1 MDSNEEFVV
10 VNEENDNRRDAVA
23 RLDVLVDLFKQ
34 TIRTLNQSSI
44 LLKDELQTAITVTLQ
59 SSTPDH
65 SSTVEHLV
73 KQLDDISV
81 SPEEVRKTY
90 VRQLCSRLVAV
101 NEEKQVVMTELV
113 ELNNQ
118 LRKAEAE
125 TRKWKKII
133 EPILKIE
140 TEIKKF
146 DSTLSSKEE
155 SVLDETG
162 SLLSDDSTADDV
174 CNFLNSMHNRIQ
186 TLHTEA
192 AAMKKTDKS
201 TSETYTQVYLANK
214 IQNSP
219 DKHCMNN
226 MNSNG
231 IQVDSHTL
239 KFVTCLPDEI
249 PLPSMVSSNAP
260 NHETPACT
268 NLAKE
273 AIDQASL
280 MRNID
285 LKELVREEVL
295 RILSER
301 NQDFST
307 PSTTTSVASLSDDKL
322 LAPVA
327 NTPPTQPKTSVT
339 HNAPSILNLWPH
351 LSFNGV
357 SSKHVP
363 PPLTAG
369 EEVTEISNIN
379 EFNSTPSAPD
389 NSSELSENGGIP
401 SEPKTLMPSFLSYVG
416 GFVRRQ
422 IQQLTENQNNR
433 SNYGSWLTEL
443 GLNPCEES
451 FNKPMERPSVPSYS
465 VDEEQPWCPGCH
477 QMFGS
482 RADLEEHLIDCLL

>member
-113 ELNNQ
+113 ELNSQ

-125 TRKWKKII
+125 TRKWKKVI

-146 DSTLSSKEE
+146 DSTLSSKEAV
-155 SVLDETG
+155 SDETG
-162 SLLSDDSTADDV
+162 SLLSDDSTVDDV

-214 IQNSP
+214 LQNSP

-249 PLPSMVSSNAP
+249 PLPSTVSSNAP
-260 NHETPACT
+260 NHETPAYT
-268 NLAKE
+268 SLAKE

-327 NTPPTQPKTSVT
+327 NTPPAQPETSVT
-339 HNAPSILNLWPH
+339 HNVPSAPSILNLWPH

-363 PPLTAG
+363 APLTAG

-389 NSSELSENGGIP
+389 NSSE
-401 SEPKTLMPSFLSYVG
+401 
-416 GFVRRQ
+416 
-422 IQQLTENQNNR
+422 QLTENQNNR

-477 QMFGS
+477 QMFAS

>member
-10 VNEENDNRRDAVA
+10 VNEENDSRRDAVA

-81 SPEEVRKTY
+81 SPDEVRKAY

-125 TRKWKKII
+125 NRKWKKLI

-140 TEIKKF
+140 TEIKKL
-146 DSTLSSKEE
+146 DSKLSPKEE
-155 SVLDETG
+155 SVLDESG
-162 SLLSDDSTADDV
+162 SLLSDDTTVDDV

-186 TLHTEA
+186 TLNTEA
-192 AAMKKTDKS
+192 AAVKETDKS
-201 TSETYTQVYLANK
+201 TSETYTQVSLANNL
-214 IQNSP
+214 QNSP
-219 DKHCMNN
+219 DKHCVNN
-226 MNSNG
+226 VNSNG

-239 KFVTCLPDEI
+239 KFGTCLPDEI
-249 PLPSMVSSNAP
+249 PLPSM
-260 NHETPACT
+260 
-268 NLAKE
+268 
-273 AIDQASL
+273 ASL

-285 LKELVREEVL
+285 LKELVREEVS

-301 NQDFST
+301 NQDTS
-307 PSTTTSVASLSDDKL
+307 TTSVASVPVDNL

-327 NTPPTQPKTSVT
+327 KTAPTQPETSAT
-339 HNAPSILNLWPH
+339 HNIPSAPSILNLWSN

-369 EEVTEISNIN
+369 EEVAEITNIN

-389 NSSELSENGGIP
+389 NSSE
-401 SEPKTLMPSFLSYVG
+401 
-416 GFVRRQ
+416 
-422 IQQLTENQNNR
+422 QLAENQVNR

-451 FNKPMERPSVPSYS
+451 FKKPVERPSVPSFS

-477 QMFGS
+477 QMFAS

>member
-10 VNEENDNRRDAVA
+10 VNEENDSRRDAVA

-81 SPEEVRKTY
+81 SPDEVRKAY

-125 TRKWKKII
+125 NRKWKKLI

-140 TEIKKF
+140 TEIKKL
-146 DSTLSSKEE
+146 DSKLYPKEE
-155 SVLDETG
+155 SVLDESG
-162 SLLSDDSTADDV
+162 SLLSDDTTVDDV

-186 TLHTEA
+186 TLNTEA
-192 AAMKKTDKS
+192 AAVKETDKS
-201 TSETYTQVYLANK
+201 TSETYTQVSLANNL
-214 IQNSP
+214 QNSP
-219 DKHCMNN
+219 DKHCVNN
-226 MNSNG
+226 VNSNG

-239 KFVTCLPDEI
+239 KFGTCLPDEI
-249 PLPSMVSSNAP
+249 PLPSM
-260 NHETPACT
+260 
-268 NLAKE
+268 
-273 AIDQASL
+273 ASL

-285 LKELVREEVL
+285 LKELVREEVS

-301 NQDFST
+301 NQDTS
-307 PSTTTSVASLSDDKL
+307 TTSVASVPVDNL

-327 NTPPTQPKTSVT
+327 KTAPTQPETSAT
-339 HNAPSILNLWPH
+339 HNIPSAPSILNLWSN

-369 EEVTEISNIN
+369 EEVAEITNIN

-389 NSSELSENGGIP
+389 NSSELYGNGRIP
-401 SEPKTLMPSFLSYVG
+401 SESKTLMPSFLSYVG

-422 IQQLTENQNNR
+422 IQQLAENQVNR

-451 FNKPMERPSVPSYS
+451 FKKPVERPSVPSFS

-477 QMFGS
+477 QMFAS

>member
-1 MDSNEEFVV
+1 
-10 VNEENDNRRDAVA
+10 
-23 RLDVLVDLFKQ
+23 
-34 TIRTLNQSSI
+34 
-44 LLKDELQTAITVTLQ
+44 
-59 SSTPDH
+59 
-65 SSTVEHLV
+65 
-73 KQLDDISV
+73 
-81 SPEEVRKTY
+81 
-90 VRQLCSRLVAV
+90 
-101 NEEKQVVMTELV
+101 
-113 ELNNQ
+113 
-118 LRKAEAE
+118 
-125 TRKWKKII
+125 
-133 EPILKIE
+133 
-140 TEIKKF
+140 
-146 DSTLSSKEE
+146 
-155 SVLDETG
+155 
-162 SLLSDDSTADDV
+162 
-174 CNFLNSMHNRIQ
+174 
-186 TLHTEA
+186 
-192 AAMKKTDKS
+192 
-201 TSETYTQVYLANK
+201 
-214 IQNSP
+214 
-219 DKHCMNN
+219 MNN

-260 NHETPACT
+260 NHETPAYT

-327 NTPPTQPKTSVT
+327 NTPPTQPETSAT
-339 HNAPSILNLWPH
+339 HNVPSAPSILNLWPH

-389 NSSELSENGGIP
+389 NSSE
-401 SEPKTLMPSFLSYVG
+401 
-416 GFVRRQ
+416 
-422 IQQLTENQNNR
+422 QLTENQNNR

-477 QMFGS
+477 QMFAS

>member
-389 NSSELSENGGIP
+389 NSSE
-401 SEPKTLMPSFLSYVG
+401 
-416 GFVRRQ
+416 
-422 IQQLTENQNNR
+422 QLTENQNNR

>member
-81 SPEEVRKTY
+81 SPDEVRKTY

-125 TRKWKKII
+125 TRKWKKLI

-155 SVLDETG
+155 SVSDETG
-162 SLLSDDSTADDV
+162 SLLSDDTTVDDV
-174 CNFLNSMHNRIQ
+174 CNFLNSMYNRIQ

-201 TSETYTQVYLANK
+201 TSETYTQVSFANK
-214 IQNSP
+214 LRNSL
-219 DKHCMNN
+219 DEQCINN
-226 MNSNG
+226 VNSNG

-239 KFVTCLPDEI
+239 KFGTCLPCEI
-249 PLPSMVSSNAP
+249 PLPSM
-260 NHETPACT
+260 
-268 NLAKE
+268 
-273 AIDQASL
+273 ASL

-307 PSTTTSVASLSDDKL
+307 SNTTLVASLSDDKL

-327 NTPPTQPKTSVT
+327 NTPPTKPETSAT
-339 HNAPSILNLWPH
+339 HNVPSAPSILNLWPH
-351 LSFNGV
+351 LSFSGV

-379 EFNSTPSAPD
+379 ELNSTPSAPD
-389 NSSELSENGGIP
+389 NISELYGNGGIP

-422 IQQLTENQNNR
+422 IQQLTENQDNR

-451 FNKPMERPSVPSYS
+451 FKKPMERPSVPSYS

-477 QMFGS
+477 QMFAS

>member
-162 SLLSDDSTADDV
+162 SLLSDDSTVDDV

-214 IQNSP
+214 LQNSP

-249 PLPSMVSSNAP
+249 PLPSMVFSNAP
-260 NHETPACT
+260 NHETPAYT

-273 AIDQASL
+273 AIDQ
-280 MRNID
+280 
-285 LKELVREEVL
+285 
-295 RILSER
+295 ILTCNKSAR
-301 NQDFST
+301 VFHR
-307 PSTTTSVASLSDDKL
+307 TTSEY
-322 LAPVA
+322 P
-327 NTPPTQPKTSVT
+327 
-339 HNAPSILNLWPH
+339 
-351 LSFNGV
+351 
-357 SSKHVP
+357 
-363 PPLTAG
+363 
-369 EEVTEISNIN
+369 
-379 EFNSTPSAPD
+379 
-389 NSSELSENGGIP
+389 
-401 SEPKTLMPSFLSYVG
+401 
-416 GFVRRQ
+416 
-422 IQQLTENQNNR
+422 
-433 SNYGSWLTEL
+433 
-443 GLNPCEES
+443 
-451 FNKPMERPSVPSYS
+451 
-465 VDEEQPWCPGCH
+465 
-477 QMFGS
+477 
-482 RADLEEHLIDCLL
+482 

>member
-34 TIRTLNQSSI
+34 TIRKPHNLSSYFCQALSINQ
-44 LLKDELQTAITVTLQ
+44 
-59 SSTPDH
+59 
-65 SSTVEHLV
+65 
-73 KQLDDISV
+73 SV

-125 TRKWKKII
+125 TRKWKKLI

-162 SLLSDDSTADDV
+162 SLLSDDSTVDDV

-192 AAMKKTDKS
+192 AAIKKTDKS

-214 IQNSP
+214 LQNSP
-219 DKHCMNN
+219 DKDCMNN

-231 IQVDSHTL
+231 IQVGSHTL
-239 KFVTCLPDEI
+239 KFDTCLPDEI
-249 PLPSMVSSNAP
+249 PLPSMVSPSNSLEILYTFGCKSLLVS
-260 NHETPACT
+260 NYLC
-268 NLAKE
+268 LFLSK
-273 AIDQASL
+273 ASL
-280 MRNID
+280 TRNID

-307 PSTTTSVASLSDDKL
+307 PNTTTSVVSLSDDKL

-327 NTPPTQPKTSVT
+327 NTPPTQPETSVT
-339 HNAPSILNLWPH
+339 HNVPSAPSILNLWPH

-357 SSKHVP
+357 SSKHIP

-379 EFNSTPSAPD
+379 EFSSTPSAPD
-389 NSSELSENGGIP
+389 NSPELSENGGIP

-422 IQQLTENQNNR
+422 IQQLTDNQDSR

-451 FNKPMERPSVPSYS
+451 FKKPMERPSVPSYS

-477 QMFGS
+477 QMFAS

>member
-249 PLPSMVSSNAP
+249 PLPSM
-260 NHETPACT
+260 
-268 NLAKE
+268 
-273 AIDQASL
+273 ASL

>member
-81 SPEEVRKTY
+81 SPDEVRKTY

-125 TRKWKKII
+125 TRKWKKLI

-155 SVLDETG
+155 SVSDETG
-162 SLLSDDSTADDV
+162 SLLSDDTTVDDV
-174 CNFLNSMHNRIQ
+174 CNFLNSMYNRIQ

-201 TSETYTQVYLANK
+201 TSETYTQVSFANK
-214 IQNSP
+214 LRNSL
-219 DKHCMNN
+219 DEQCINN
-226 MNSNG
+226 VNSNG

-239 KFVTCLPDEI
+239 KFGTCLPCEI
-249 PLPSMVSSNAP
+249 PLPSM
-260 NHETPACT
+260 
-268 NLAKE
+268 
-273 AIDQASL
+273 ASL

-307 PSTTTSVASLSDDKL
+307 SNTTLVASLSDDKL

-327 NTPPTQPKTSVT
+327 NTPPTKPETSAT
-339 HNAPSILNLWPH
+339 HNVPSAPSILNLWPH
-351 LSFNGV
+351 LSFSGV

-379 EFNSTPSAPD
+379 ELNSTPSAPD
-389 NSSELSENGGIP
+389 NISE
-401 SEPKTLMPSFLSYVG
+401 
-416 GFVRRQ
+416 
-422 IQQLTENQNNR
+422 QLTENQDNR

-451 FNKPMERPSVPSYS
+451 FKKPMERPSVPSYS

-477 QMFGS
+477 QMFAS